1 MRIDWFTVVA
11 QAINFLILVWLLKR
25 FLYQPILDAID
36 AREKRIASVLA
47 DADIKNAEAH
57 QERETFQR
65 NNDELNL
72 QREMLLKQMTDEVE
86 MTRQKLLDDA
96 REAADTVSAKRH
108 TALLREQQNLGVEL
122 SRRAQSKVFSIARK
136 TLKDLADSSLEEAVI
151 SVFIKRLREMH
162 GDAKQQF
169 LVALKSSDLAQVRTA
184 FRLSL
189 EQQAM
194 IQESLADT
202 FGIVKQIHFNEASE
216 VISGVELKIGGCQVS
231 WSIDDYLK
239 SLEKSIV
246 VLGKESM
253 KLGEKQEAENET
265 VS

>member
-36 AREKRIASVLA
+36 AREKRIASILA
-47 DADIKNAEAH
+47 NADEKNAEAH

-65 NNDELNL
+65 KNDELNY
-72 QREMLLKQMTDEVE
+72 QRDMLLKQMTDEVE

-96 REAADTVSAKRH
+96 RQAADAVSAKRH
-108 TALLREQQNLGVEL
+108 AALLQEQQNLGVEL
-122 SRRAQSKVFSIARK
+122 SRRAQSEVFSIARK

-162 GDAKQQF
+162 GDAKQQ
-169 LVALKSSDLAQVRTA
+169 LSISLKSSDPAHVRTA

-189 EQQAM
+189 EQQSM
-194 IQESLADT
+194 IQASLVDA
-202 FGIVKQIHFNEASE
+202 FGPVKQIHFNEASD

-253 KLGEKQEAENET
+253 KPGQKPKTEIESVE
-265 VS
+265 